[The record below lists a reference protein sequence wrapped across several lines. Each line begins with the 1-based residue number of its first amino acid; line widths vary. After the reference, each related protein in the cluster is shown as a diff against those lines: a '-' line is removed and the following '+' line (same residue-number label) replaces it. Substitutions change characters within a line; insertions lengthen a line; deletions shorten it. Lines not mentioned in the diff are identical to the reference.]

1 LGIAAMAMACTDC
14 GYYSA
19 DNEETCPTCNVK
31 LRMTF
36 LPPPNAV
43 LAAPV
48 MPAPLAAG
56 TPTYPMPDFRS
67 SYDIFEIIL
76 RNRFITAIVAIP
88 LILFGFWLSGI
99 TSDNGPR
106 GKYNAIRLG
115 MSPDQVQ
122 EILYSDTRFSHSS
135 RVSTTGDAQMS
146 YTDGPIKIV
155 VYFRDGKVV
164 NKQMTGNDDIEDAIA
179 SGLETPIR

>member
-1 LGIAAMAMACTDC
+1 
-14 GYYSA
+14 
-19 DNEETCPTCNVK
+19 
-31 LRMTF
+31 
-36 LPPPNAV
+36 
-43 LAAPV
+43 
-48 MPAPLAAG
+48 
-56 TPTYPMPDFRS
+56 
-67 SYDIFEIIL
+67 
-76 RNRFITAIVAIP
+76 
-88 LILFGFWLSGI
+88 
-99 TSDNGPR
+99 
-106 GKYNAIRLG
+106 

-179 SGLETPIR
+179 SGLDTPIR